1 MIPYAEGLAKY
12 LDDIKTVESLYVKLE
27 WDEFYRRETYLKNL
41 FEGRLSLFLDNLNL
55 SVGTCDVV
63 TTCSIRKTQSVEFLK
78 TFHSFQKGY
87 TKLLEQFR
95 PINKKLLLKYWD
107 LKPNVLELVTLGKV
121 QLPEIDDYN
130 Q

>member
-1 MIPYAEGLAKY
+1 M
-12 LDDIKTVESLYVKLE
+12 YVKLE
-27 WDEFYRRETYLKNL
+27 WDGFYRRETYLKNL

-55 SVGTCDVV
+55 SVGTCG
-63 TTCSIRKTQSVEFLK
+63 IRKTQSVEFLK